1 MSIAGEERL
10 KVALDDLTAAMSAP
24 VLSGEL
30 VEWFDTALGAAEA
43 LEQALVE
50 QVSEIHPPIFKQI
63 SAEDQEMLSLVERLE
78 RTDEA
83 LLNDMRKFKE
93 DLRHYRK
100 AAERLEPKET
110 FLQEPLG
117 DLGDQWLRLFEGI
130 NKQEAGIS
138 TWLQE
143 ALQRDRGPVD

>member
-1 MSIAGEERL
+1 M
-10 KVALDDLTAAMSAP
+10 KVALDELTAAMSAP

-30 VEWFDTALGAAEA
+30 VEWFDTALNAAEA
-43 LEQALVE
+43 LEQALAE
-50 QVSEIHPPIFKQI
+50 QVSAIHPPILKQI

-78 RTDEA
+78 QTDQA
-83 LLNDMRKFKE
+83 LQNDMREFKE
-93 DLRHYRK
+93 DLQHYRK
-100 AAERLEPKET
+100 AAEKLEPRET
-110 FLQEPLG
+110 FLQEPLS
-117 DLGDQWLRLFEGI
+117 DLSDQWLRLFEGI